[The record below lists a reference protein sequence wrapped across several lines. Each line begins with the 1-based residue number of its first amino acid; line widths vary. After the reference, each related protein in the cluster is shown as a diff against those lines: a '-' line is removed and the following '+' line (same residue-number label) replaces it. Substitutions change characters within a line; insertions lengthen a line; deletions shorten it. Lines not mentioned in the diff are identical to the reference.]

1 MVANLRRSYNL
12 DNNKNYKRNNMNTL
26 IEKSIKKAMDYAQY
40 NLLFKQLVEEGRT
53 TGEQT
58 QEKIDYTKL
67 NYSRSKRLDKTA
79 KVSEDNMAEFRNI
92 SGKQTWLV
100 ISEPWCGD
108 AAQTLPFLNKIAQ
121 LSENI
126 DLKIVLRDGN
136 PELMDK
142 FLTNGSQSIPIVIMV
157 DEDMNVLTTF
167 GPRSKAATKLVSDYK
182 TEHGKIDDAFKEL
195 LQVWYNNDKG
205 VSIVNDLSKTI
216 KATTE
221 SI

>member
-1 MVANLRRSYNL
+1 
-12 DNNKNYKRNNMNTL
+12 MNTL
-26 IEKSIKKAMDYAQY
+26 IKSSIEKAMDYAQY

-67 NYSRSKRLDKTA
+67 NFSRTKRLDKMAVIPEASTA
-79 KVSEDNMAEFRNI
+79 VFKNI
-92 SGKQTWLV
+92 SEKQTWLV

-126 DLKIVLRDGN
+126 DLKIVLRDDN
-136 PELMDK
+136 PELMDA
-142 FLTNGSQSIPIVIMV
+142 FLTNGSRSIPIVIFV
-157 DEDMNVLTTF
+157 DENFNVINTF
-167 GPRSKAATKLVSDYK
+167 GPRSKPATKLITD
-182 TEHGKIDDAFKEL
+182 HLAQNGKIDDAFKEL

-205 VSIVNDLSKTI
+205 VSILNDLLET
-216 KATTE
+216 
-221 SI
+221 